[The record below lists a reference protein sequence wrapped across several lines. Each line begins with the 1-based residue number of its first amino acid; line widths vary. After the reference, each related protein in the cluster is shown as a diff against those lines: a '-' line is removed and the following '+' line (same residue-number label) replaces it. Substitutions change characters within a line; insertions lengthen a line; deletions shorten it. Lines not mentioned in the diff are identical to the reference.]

1 MSVTRFLSLFLA
13 LALLVALCCI
23 PAFAAQQYSYYFTYN
38 PDFGML
44 TDLHGSSPSAGN
56 YLYELTLSAGSESVS
71 GSGVTSVVLIEE
83 GGLLVPFSSI
93 MFNFSVDNLSVSYLF
108 NFLLAYDVAGM
119 NILVD
124 EDSKFNSFD
133 ISLRLTKI
141 ENPSFTDG
149 VSDGLDGVIGWIQ
162 EVTSS
167 LTTGSLLPLLGL
179 MAVAICV
186 TGVLFSVKFI
196 RKTSWGH

>member
-23 PAFAAQQYSYYFTYN
+23 PCFAFSTYSYVFNWETDGWYN
-38 PDFGML
+38 YDSVPDFGNYNYTFTMNAL
-44 TDLHGSSPSAGN
+44 TESYTQTGVCSVIPVSADG
-56 YLYELTLSAGSESVS
+56 LT
-71 GSGVTSVVLIEE
+71 I
-83 GGLLVPFSSI
+83 PYCSI
-93 MFNFSVDNLSVSYLF
+93 MINFVVDNLKFDSLF
-108 NFLLAYDVAGM
+108 NIIYVYDYAGF
-119 NILVD
+119 NIVESDYTGLD
-124 EDSKFNSFD
+124 GFYFTLE
-133 ISLRLTKI
+133 LEKI
-141 ENPSFTDG
+141 ENPSFVDG
-149 VSDGLDGVIGWIQ
+149 VSAGLDGVIGWIQ